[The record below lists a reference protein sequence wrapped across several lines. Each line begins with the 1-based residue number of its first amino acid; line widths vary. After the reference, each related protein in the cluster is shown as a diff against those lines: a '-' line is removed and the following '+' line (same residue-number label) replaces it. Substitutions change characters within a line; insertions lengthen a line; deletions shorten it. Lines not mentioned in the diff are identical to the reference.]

1 MVVLRDSPTIWE
13 TTLSN
18 LSHPKLSKTS
28 HFPSNGE
35 PAGERSVSSWVQSTV
50 PSFSWTSCVR
60 RQLSVGIKILA
71 VTDPL
76 MAILIPLQSC
86 SLRNARK
93 IILHMII
100 TKCNSVATPPAVV
113 VPPGANSLMRS
124 VTAPV
129 GHRWRPPRSLRNFQH
144 PRGTKELFELVQPH
158 RYWTWLNCEDGW
170 RRLRVECRLDHAWA
184 YYIPAIPSMTSCL
197 LI

>member
-1 MVVLRDSPTIWE
+1 MVNQLGNEASHRGSNPLCHPSPERPVCEGSLVSGSRFLQSLIHWW
-13 TTLSN
+13 
-18 LSHPKLSKTS
+18 
-28 HFPSNGE
+28 PS
-35 PAGERSVSSWVQSTV
+35 S
-50 PSFSWTSCVR
+50 
-60 RQLSVGIKILA
+60 
-71 VTDPL
+71 
-76 MAILIPLQSC
+76 LIPLQSC

-93 IILHMII
+93 IILHIII
-100 TKCNSVATPPAVV
+100 TKCHSPATPPAVV